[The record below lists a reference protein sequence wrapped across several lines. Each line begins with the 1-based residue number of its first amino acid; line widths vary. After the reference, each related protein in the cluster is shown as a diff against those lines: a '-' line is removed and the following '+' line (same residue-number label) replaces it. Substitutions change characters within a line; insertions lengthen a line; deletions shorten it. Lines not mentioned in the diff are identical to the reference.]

1 MIHRLSLPCLGI
13 ESQVRWSMS
22 GPNAY
27 HQVQMHGISYLRMP
41 PQSCRLYLGCVRF
54 SKEEDS
60 FPHVHYDL
68 HFLTRFFLV
77 SQAIVLACLKPLTR
91 GPCLTSI
98 HEVAAVSGRSFP
110 TCESLR
116 CALIAWHLGWQGVTQ
131 RPPLLF
137 VQELQTLVSWKME
150 RSALCTDIVNKV
162 PICHLVLCTLDPDSW
177 LLGQR
182 PSSRSQR
189 PSCPSSICPLLEG
202 WQEKEKT
209 ELTPLKPQNVLN
221 CRLTQGHKL
230 LWTLLPITA
239 QQPC

>member
-1 MIHRLSLPCLGI
+1 
-13 ESQVRWSMS
+13 
-22 GPNAY
+22 
-27 HQVQMHGISYLRMP
+27 MHGISYLRMP

-116 CALIAWHLGWQGVTQ
+116 CALIAWHLGWQEWPRDRHCFLCRSYRHWFLGKW
-131 RPPLLF
+131 REAHF
-137 VQELQTLVSWKME
+137 AQT
-150 RSALCTDIVNKV
+150 
-162 PICHLVLCTLDPDSW
+162 
-177 LLGQR
+177 
-182 PSSRSQR
+182 
-189 PSCPSSICPLLEG
+189 SSIKSQFATWYC
-202 WQEKEKT
+202 
-209 ELTPLKPQNVLN
+209 V
-221 CRLTQGHKL
+221 H
-230 LWTLLPITA
+230 WTLTAGSWASVLPPGRRGQA
-239 QQPC
+239 APAPSVPSWRDGKRRRKRNWHLWNHRMC